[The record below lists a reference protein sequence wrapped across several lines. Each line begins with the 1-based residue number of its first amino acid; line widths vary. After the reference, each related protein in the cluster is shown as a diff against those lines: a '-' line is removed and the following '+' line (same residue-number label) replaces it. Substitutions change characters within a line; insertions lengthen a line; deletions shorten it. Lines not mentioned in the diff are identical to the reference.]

1 MDDAVRA
8 GFFHELGPFEIW
20 DILGVKETAAR
31 MEAGGFKVAAW
42 VKEMIAAGGET
53 FYKKDG
59 VSRLYWDL
67 SSRSYQPIPAD
78 PNFIVLKDLKE
89 TKGS

>member
-1 MDDAVRA
+1 MISTQWTMPSGR

-31 MEAGGFKVAAW
+31 MEAEGFRVVDW
-42 VKEMIAAGGET
+42 VKDLIAAGGET

-59 VSRLYWDL
+59 IRRLYWD
-67 SSRSYQPIPAD
+67 
-78 PNFIVLKDLKE
+78 
-89 TKGS
+89 